1 MERRRAMTLEQM
13 RYVVAISQYGS
24 ITAAAESLFMA
35 QPSLSRAVKEL
46 EQELGITV
54 LERSRRGT
62 SFTAEGLKLLEYAFQ
77 ILEQTD
83 RCREYFQNLNTA
95 QNVLSLRISMHHY
108 IFPVDAL
115 INAINR
121 LGDSASYI
129 FSVREC
135 QTSQILNDVLTQQ
148 SQLGILFVSEVT
160 KNFMERMF
168 AQKGLEFHPL
178 ATFRPHA
185 YLSCRHPLAR
195 ETALSLKQ
203 LEPYPYVCYEQTE
216 KSQYY
221 SEEFVIPQSRER
233 QIFVTDRSTM
243 LSVIK
248 NTNAYNIGSGCL
260 LPHIISPGII
270 TIPLAESMAGVQI
283 GWIKL
288 KNVKFSQETLDYLSQ
303 MLESLK
309 SVIQ

>member
-1 MERRRAMTLEQM
+1 
-13 RYVVAISQYGS
+13 
-24 ITAAAESLFMA
+24 
-35 QPSLSRAVKEL
+35 
-46 EQELGITV
+46 
-54 LERSRRGT
+54 
-62 SFTAEGLKLLEYAFQ
+62 
-77 ILEQTD
+77 
-83 RCREYFQNLNTA
+83 
-95 QNVLSLRISMHHY
+95 MHHY

-148 SQLGILFVSEVT
+148 SQLGILFVSDVT
-160 KNFMERMF
+160 KNFMERLF

-178 ATFRPHA
+178 ASFRPHV

-195 ETALSLKQ
+195 EAALSLKQ

-260 LPHIISPGII
+260 LPHIISPGIV
-270 TIPLAESMAGVQI
+270 TIPLTEPMSSVQI

-309 SVIQ
+309 SVLK